1 MDIKTLKS
9 TIYQKLDELDE
20 QGLNEVN
27 EMVTAYLKKTD
38 DDAEWD
44 ALSDDDRAAIEE
56 GLEQI
61 DNSVFYTYEEVRQMI
76 CTEFNL

>member
-1 MDIKTLKS
+1 MDIKMLKS

-27 EMVTAYLKKTD
+27 EIITAYLKKTD
-38 DDAEWD
+38 DDTEWN
-44 ALSDDDRAAIEE
+44 ALTDEDRAAIEE

-61 DNSVFYTYEEVRQMI
+61 DNGMFYTYEEVRQMI
-76 CTEFNL
+76 RTEFYL